1 MRARAT
7 CFNARIQ
14 AASTARQTGQMDER
28 DTLAAKGTENRGV
41 KGWGDNQAPTHTP
54 QSPNKVPHAHR
65 NQSGRQLKTIST
77 SNG

>member
-7 CFNARIQ
+7 CFYACIQETAQHARLGRWMSGIHWQ
-14 AASTARQTGQMDER
+14 QKAP
-28 DTLAAKGTENRGV
+28 KTEGLRG
-41 KGWGDNQAPTHTP
+41 GETTRLPHTP
-54 QSPNKVPHAHR
+54 PSPNKVSHAHP

>member
-7 CFNARIQ
+7 CFTACIQETAQHARLGRWMSGIHWQ
-14 AASTARQTGQMDER
+14 QKAP
-28 DTLAAKGTENRGV
+28 KTE
-41 KGWGDNQAPTHTP
+41 GWGDNQAPTHTP